1 MLLRLSLFVILALG
15 LAGFGTVAWLELHPA
30 RPKVAEVQKIL
41 ILATAHPMRAG
52 SLIQPAD
59 FTTIAETGASAPAGT
74 VLDTPANRSAYTGAM
89 VRQPLDAGA
98 PLLVSQVIRPGD
110 HGFLAAVL
118 KPGMRAVSVGVDAI
132 TGTAGL
138 IWPGDHVD
146 LILTQSLSAPNLPP
160 SKSVAA
166 ETVLSDVRVI
176 AIDQRLVQGANTRG
190 KEQAPARTVTLE
202 VTPDQ
207 AERVDVAARLGPL
220 SLIVRPT
227 DISSSPPR
235 PIPPPVYS
243 GQVSPAL
250 AAVSA
255 PMAGASMTIFQGPA
269 QQTQFTPPQ
278 GPISAGPAAQ

>member
-1 MLLRLSLFVILALG
+1 MLLRISLFCVLALG
-15 LAGFGTVAWLELHPA
+15 LAGFGTVAWLDLHPSKPHA
-30 RPKVAEVQKIL
+30 AAVRKIL
-41 ILATAHPMRAG
+41 LLATAHRLRAG
-52 SLIQPAD
+52 TLIQPAD
-59 FTTIAETGASAPAGT
+59 FIPITQIGSQPPPGA
-74 VLDTPANRSAYTGAM
+74 VLDTPADRSAYTGAM
-89 VRQPLDAGA
+89 VRHPLEAGA
-98 PLLVSQVIRPGD
+98 MLLASEVIRPGD

-176 AIDQRLVQGANTRG
+176 AIDQRLVQGANTQG

-202 VTPDQ
+202 VTPNQ
-207 AERVDVAARLGPL
+207 AERVDVAAHLGPL

-227 DISSSPPR
+227 DASPQPR
-235 PIPPPVYS
+235 LTAPPPVYS
-243 GQVSPAL
+243 GEVSPAL

-255 PMAGASMTIFQGPA
+255 PMAGASMTIYQGPA
-269 QQTQFTPPQ
+269 QQTQFTPGQSSSVASIPQ
-278 GPISAGPAAQ
+278 

>member
-1 MLLRLSLFVILALG
+1 
-15 LAGFGTVAWLELHPA
+15 VAS
-30 RPKVAEVQKIL
+30 VQKIL
-41 ILATAHPMRAG
+41 LLATAHPLRAG

-59 FTTIAETGASAPAGT
+59 FTTVAETGVKPPVGA

-89 VRQPLDAGA
+89 VRHPLDAGA
-98 PLLVSQVIRPGD
+98 VLMASEVIRPGD

-176 AIDQRLVQGANTRG
+176 AIDQRLVQGANTQG
-190 KEQAPARTVTLE
+190 KEAAMARTVTLE
-202 VTPDQ
+202 VTPDE
-207 AERVDVAARLGPL
+207 AERVDVAAHLGPL

-227 DISSSPPR
+227 DGAAHPR
-235 PIPPPVYS
+235 LAPPPPVYS

-250 AAVSA
+250 AAVSG
-255 PMAGASMTIFQGPA
+255 PMAGGSMTIYQGPS
-269 QQTQFTPPQ
+269 QQSQFTPSQSSPDQ
-278 GPISAGPAAQ
+278 SSSDQPTTVQ

>member
-1 MLLRLSLFVILALG
+1 MLIRISLFIVLALG
-15 LAGFGTVAWLELHPA
+15 LIGFGTVAWLDLRPA
-30 RPKVAEVQKIL
+30 RPQVAAVQKTL
-41 ILATAHPMRAG
+41 LLATAHPLRAG

-59 FTTIAETGASAPAGT
+59 FTTIAEPAT
-74 VLDTPANRSAYTGAM
+74 TLPANAVLDTPANRSAYTGAM
-89 VRQPLDAGA
+89 VRRPLEAGA
-98 PLLVSQVIRPGD
+98 IIKASEVIRPGD

-146 LILTQSLSAPNLPP
+146 LILTQNLSAPNLPP
-160 SKSVAA
+160 ARSVAA

-176 AIDQRLVQGANTRG
+176 AIDQRLVEGTNAQG
-190 KEQAPARTVTLE
+190 KENAMARTVTLE

-227 DISSSPPR
+227 DA
-235 PIPPPVYS
+235 PIHPSLTPPPVYS

-255 PMAGASMTIFQGPA
+255 PMSGRSMTIYQGPS
-269 QQTQFTPPQ
+269 QLTQFTPGQTPIPQ
-278 GPISAGPAAQ
+278 

>member
-1 MLLRLSLFVILALG
+1 MLLRLSLFVVLALG

-30 RPKVAEVQKIL
+30 RPQIAAAPKIL
-41 ILATAHPMRAG
+41 ILATAHPLRAG

-59 FTTIAETGASAPAGT
+59 FSTIAESTTTPPPGT

-98 PLLVSQVIRPGD
+98 PLLISQVIRPGD

-166 ETVLSDVRVI
+166 ETILSDVRVI
-176 AIDQRLVQGANTRG
+176 AIDQRLVQGANTHG
-190 KEQAPARTVTLE
+190 KEEAPARTVTLE

-207 AERVDVAARLGPL
+207 AERVDVAAHLGPL

-227 DISSSPPR
+227 DLAPG
-235 PIPPPVYS
+235 PIHLPPPPVYS

-255 PMAGASMTIFQGPA
+255 PMSGESMTIFQGPA
-269 QQTQFTPPQ
+269 QQTQFTPP
-278 GPISAGPAAQ
+278 GSTAQ

>member
-1 MLLRLSLFVILALG
+1 LFIVLALG
-15 LAGFGTVAWLELHPA
+15 LAGFGTVAWLDLRPA
-30 RPKVAEVQKIL
+30 KPHVAAVQKIL
-41 ILATAHPMRAG
+41 LLATAHPLRAG

-59 FTTIAETGASAPAGT
+59 FTTIAEPGTIVPADA

-89 VRQPLDAGA
+89 VRRPLDAGA
-98 PLLVSQVIRPGD
+98 VIKASEVIRPGD

-146 LILTQSLSAPNLPP
+146 LILTQNLSAPNLPP
-160 SKSVAA
+160 ARSVAA

-176 AIDQRLVQGANTRG
+176 AIDQRLVQGANTQG
-190 KEQAPARTVTLE
+190 KEIAMARTVTLE

-227 DISSSPPR
+227 DSPAR
-235 PIPPPVYS
+235 PALTPPPVYS

-255 PMAGASMTIFQGPA
+255 PLSGQSMTIYQGPT
-269 QQTQFTPPQ
+269 QQTQFTPGQ
-278 GPISAGPAAQ
+278 APIQQ

>member
-1 MLLRLSLFVILALG
+1 MFLRISLFCLLALG
-15 LAGFGTVAWLELHPA
+15 LAGFGTVAWLDLHPA
-30 RPKVAEVQKIL
+30 RPHQAASHKIL
-41 ILATAHPMRAG
+41 LLATAHPLRAG

-59 FTTIAETGASAPAGT
+59 FTSLVETGAKPPLGA
-74 VLDTPANRSAYTGAM
+74 VLDTPFNRSSYTGAM
-89 VRQPLDAGA
+89 VRRPLGADAPIMA
-98 PLLVSQVIRPGD
+98 SAVIRPGD

-118 KPGMRAVSVGVDAI
+118 QPGMRAVSVGVDAV

-146 LILTQSLSAPNLPP
+146 LLLTQQLSAPNLPP

-176 AIDQRLVQGANTRG
+176 AIDQRLVQGANAKGGARG
-190 KEQAPARTVTLE
+190 LARTVTLE

-207 AERVDVAARLGPL
+207 AERVAVAAHLGPL

-227 DISSSPPR
+227 EAAKRPR
-235 PIPPPVYS
+235 PAPPPVYS

-250 AAVSA
+250 TAVSA
-255 PMAGASMTIFQGPA
+255 PMASASVTVFQGPA
-269 QQTQFTPPQ
+269 QQTEFTPQ
-278 GPISAGPAAQ
+278 

>member
-1 MLLRLSLFVILALG
+1 MLIRISLFVILALG
-15 LAGFGTVAWLELHPA
+15 LAGFGTVAWLDLRPA
-30 RPKVAEVQKIL
+30 KPQSAAVQKIL
-41 ILATAHPMRAG
+41 LLATAHPLRAG

-59 FTTIAETGASAPAGT
+59 FTTIAEPGTITPANA

-89 VRQPLDAGA
+89 VRRPLDAGA
-98 PLLVSQVIRPGD
+98 VIRASEVIRPGD

-146 LILTQSLSAPNLPP
+146 LILTQNLSAPNLPP
-160 SKSVAA
+160 TRSVAA

-176 AIDQRLVQGANTRG
+176 AIDQRLVQGANTQG
-190 KEQAPARTVTLE
+190 KEIAMARTVTLE

-227 DISSSPPR
+227 DSPAHLALT
-235 PIPPPVYS
+235 PPPVYS

-255 PMAGASMTIFQGPA
+255 PMSGQSMTIYQGPT
-269 QQTQFTPPQ
+269 QQTQFTPGQAPVQ
-278 GPISAGPAAQ
+278 Q

>member
-1 MLLRLSLFVILALG
+1 MVVRISLLIMLALG
-15 LAGFGTVAWLELHPA
+15 LAGFGTVAWLDLRPA
-30 RPKVAEVQKIL
+30 KPQAVAVQKIL
-41 ILATAHPMRAG
+41 LLATAHPLRAG

-59 FTTIAETGASAPAGT
+59 FTTIIRSGGAPPANA

-89 VRQPLDAGA
+89 VRRSLEAGA
-98 PLLVSQVIRPGD
+98 IIEASEVIRPGD

-118 KPGMRAVSVGVDAI
+118 QPGMRAISVGVDAI

-146 LILTQSLSAPNLPP
+146 LILTQNLSAPNLPP
-160 SKSVAA
+160 AKSVAA

-176 AIDQRLVQGANTRG
+176 AIDQRLVQGANTQG
-190 KEQAPARTVTLE
+190 KEAAMARTVTLE
-202 VTPDQ
+202 VTPDE

-227 DISSSPPR
+227 DSPAR
-235 PIPPPVYS
+235 PLPTPPPPVYS

-255 PMAGASMTIFQGPA
+255 PMSGRSMTIYQGPG
-269 QQTQFTPPQ
+269 QQTQFTPGQTSLPQ
-278 GPISAGPAAQ
+278 

>member
-1 MLLRLSLFVILALG
+1 MLLRISLFFLLALG
-15 LAGFGTVAWLELHPA
+15 LAGFGTVAWLDLHPA
-30 RPKVAEVQKIL
+30 RPHVAAPHKIL
-41 ILATAHPMRAG
+41 LLATAHPLRAG

-59 FTTIAETGASAPAGT
+59 LTTLVETGATAPLGT
-74 VLDTPANRSAYTGAM
+74 VLDTPSNRSSYTGAM
-89 VRQPLDAGA
+89 VRHRLDAGA
-98 PLLVSQVIRPGD
+98 PIMASAVIRPGD

-118 KPGMRAVSVGVDAI
+118 QPGMRAVSVGVDAV

-146 LILTQSLSAPNLPP
+146 LLLTQQLSAPNLPP

-176 AIDQRLVQGANTRG
+176 AIDQRLVQGADAKGRSR
-190 KEQAPARTVTLE
+190 ALARTVTLE

-207 AERVDVAARLGPL
+207 AERVAVAAHLGPL

-227 DISSSPPR
+227 DAAKRPR
-235 PIPPPVYS
+235 PAPPPPVYS

-255 PMAGASMTIFQGPA
+255 PLAANSVTVFQGPV
-269 QQTQFTPPQ
+269 QQTEFTPR
-278 GPISAGPAAQ
+278 

>member
-1 MLLRLSLFVILALG
+1 MFLRISLFILLALG
-15 LAGFGTVAWLELHPA
+15 LTGFGTVAWLDLRPA
-30 RPKVAEVQKIL
+30 RPQTAIVQKIL
-41 ILATAHPMRAG
+41 LLATAHPLRAG

-59 FTTIAETGASAPAGT
+59 FTTFAATGTKPPAGA
-74 VLDTPANRSAYTGAM
+74 VLDTSANRSAYTGAM
-89 VRQPLDAGA
+89 VRHPLDAGA
-98 PLLVSQVIRPGD
+98 IIITGDVIRPGD

-160 SKSVAA
+160 AKSVAA

-176 AIDQRLVQGANTRG
+176 AIDQRLVQGASTHG
-190 KEQAPARTVTLE
+190 TEEAMARTVTLE

-207 AERVDVAARLGPL
+207 AERVDVAAHLGPL

-227 DISSSPPR
+227 GAAVHPR
-235 PIPPPVYS
+235 LAPPPPVYS

-250 AAVSA
+250 AGLSG
-255 PMAGASMTIFQGPA
+255 PMAGSITIYQGPA
-269 QQTQFTPPQ
+269 QQTQFIPPQ
-278 GPISAGPAAQ
+278 AATAQ

>member
-1 MLLRLSLFVILALG
+1 MLLRVSLFCLLAIG
-15 LAGFGTVAWLELHPA
+15 LAGFGTVAWLDLHPA
-30 RPKVAEVQKIL
+30 RPHEAAPHKIL
-41 ILATAHPMRAG
+41 LLATAHALRAG

-59 FTTIAETGASAPAGT
+59 FTALVEHGARAPLGT
-74 VLDTPANRSAYTGAM
+74 VPDTPFNRSSYTGAM
-89 VRQPLDAGA
+89 VRHPLGADAPIVAGD
-98 PLLVSQVIRPGD
+98 VISPGD

-118 KPGMRAVSVGVDAI
+118 QPGMRAVSVGVDAV

-146 LILTQSLSAPNLPP
+146 LLLTQQLSAPNLPP
-160 SKSVAA
+160 AKSVAA

-176 AIDQRLVQGANTRG
+176 AINQRLVQGADAKTRPR
-190 KEQAPARTVTLE
+190 ALARTVTLE

-207 AERVDVAARLGPL
+207 AERVAVAAHLGPL

-227 DISSSPPR
+227 DAAKLPR
-235 PIPPPVYS
+235 PAPPPVYS

-255 PMAGASMTIFQGPA
+255 PMAADSVTVFQGPA
-269 QQTQFTPPQ
+269 RQTEFTPR
-278 GPISAGPAAQ
+278 